1 MIPVEDIRPHLKD
14 IVLTGVLHV
23 GAHEC
28 EEVHLYEALG
38 ITPEQTIWIDAQADK
53 VAQATARGVPNVYH
67 CVMSDVDG
75 AEVTFNLT
83 NNSQS
88 SSILPLGTHSAHHPS
103 IWYVAA
109 ETMIA
114 TTVDAFFAKH
124 SLDSSMY
131 NFWNLDVQGAELL
144 ILRGGQQA
152 LRHVDVVY
160 LEVNTEEVYVGCAL
174 LSQLDAFLLP
184 YGLERVVTLMTP
196 WGWGDAVF
204 VKRKL

>member
-1 MIPVEDIRPHLKD
+1 M
-14 IVLTGVLHV
+14 
-23 GAHEC
+23 
-28 EEVHLYEALG
+28 
-38 ITPEQTIWIDAQADK
+38 
-53 VAQATARGVPNVYH
+53 
-67 CVMSDVDG
+67 
-75 AEVTFNLT
+75 
-83 NNSQS
+83 
-88 SSILPLGTHSAHHPS
+88 
-103 IWYVAA
+103 WYVAT

-124 SLDSSMY
+124 SLDSSIY
-131 NFWNLDVQGAELL
+131 NFWNFNVQGAELL

-174 LSQLDAFLLP
+174 MGQLDAFLLP

-204 VKRKL
+204 VKQKH